1 MGHYSSK
8 VHLNK
13 LLDVEFEKGKK
24 MERFLKMIFVDNYAH
39 LFVPDKFMKNIISNA
54 F

>member
-1 MGHYSSK
+1 MGHDSSK

-13 LLDVEFEKGKK
+13 LLDFEFEKKVEG
-24 MERFLKMIFVDNYAH
+24 FLKKIFVDNYAH
-39 LFVPDKFMKNIISNA
+39 LFVPDKFIKNIISHA